1 MLIENAMDNK
11 PKPLQHGRQG
21 LRTFSALVC
30 LLLMTT
36 SLFAQEKTVTGTVTD
51 STNEPL
57 IGASVVIQGTSNGT
71 ITDIDGKY
79 SITASPDNVLE
90 FSYVGMVKQDVKVGS
105 QHVINIQLKEDSQML
120 AETVVIGYG
129 SAKKRDLTGS
139 ITNIKGAEIANK
151 PSTNP
156 LSSLQGKV
164 AGVQIIN
171 SGQAGSDPEIRVR
184 GTNSINGYKP
194 LYIVDGLFND
204 NINFLN
210 PEDIESMEVLKDP
223 SSLAIFGVRGANGV
237 IIITT
242 KKAKE
247 GQTLVN
253 INTSFGWK
261 HVVDRIKMVNASQFK
276 ELYSEQLV
284 NEKNP
289 AFDFSVWNADTDW
302 QDEVLQNGFITNNNI
317 SVTGA
322 SEKHSFYLGMGYSY
336 EQGNIKHEKF
346 SKITLNASNEYK
358 ITDKIKV
365 GFQFNGARML
375 PADSKSV
382 LNAVRTTPIAPVF
395 NEEYQ
400 LYAALPEFQKAQ
412 MMNPMVD
419 VDLKANTTR
428 AENYRASGNIYG
440 EVDFLEHFN
449 FRAVFSM
456 DYGSNNGRTYQPI
469 IKVYDNTVKGN
480 VATLGTGKTEVSQFK
495 ENETKV
501 QSDYVLTYTNSFG
514 DHNLTATAG
523 FTTYYNSLSR
533 LDAARG
539 QGIGLVIPDN
549 PDKWFVSIG
558 DLATATN
565 GSIQWERTTVSFLG
579 RVIYNYKGKY
589 LFNGSFRRDGSSA
602 FSYTGNQWQNFYS
615 AGAGWLMTEEE
626 FMKDISWLDMLKLKG
641 SWGTLGNQNLDTAY
655 PAEPLLEN
663 AFGAV
668 FGNPST
674 IYPGY
679 QLAYLPN
686 ANLRWEKVEAWEAG
700 FESNMF
706 RNRLHVEGVY
716 YKKNTKDLL
725 AKVPG
730 LSGTIPG
737 IGNLGQIENKGVELS
752 ATWRD
757 QIGDWGYNVGVNLTT
772 IKNKVKSLVQDGYS
786 IIAGDKS
793 QSYTMA
799 GYPIGFFYGYKVDG
813 VYQSQADIDASPKN
827 TLATVTP
834 GDLKFADVNGDGEIT
849 PADRTLIGDPTPDV
863 TYGISLGVSY
873 KGWEL
878 GIDMM
883 GQGGNQIYRT
893 WDNYNWAQFN
903 YMEQRL
909 DRWHGEGT
917 SNTQPVLNTGHAIN
931 FENSEYYVEDGSFFR
946 IRNLQLGYTFDK
958 VLISKIG
965 LKALKAYF
973 NIQNLKTWKH
983 NTGYTP
989 EFGGSA
995 IAFGVDNGSYPVPAI
1010 YTFGL
1015 NITF

>member
-1 MLIENAMDNK
+1 LLIDNAMNNK
-11 PKPLQHGRQG
+11 PKPLRHCRQK
-21 LRTFSALVC
+21 LRTLCTLVC
-30 LLLMTT
+30 LLLMVT
-36 SLFAQEKTVTGTVTD
+36 SLSAQEKTVTGTVTD
-51 STNEPL
+51 SANEPL
-57 IGASVVIQGTSNGT
+57 IGASVLIQGTSNGT

-79 SITASPDNVLE
+79 SITASPQDVLE
-90 FSYVGMVKQDVKVGS
+90 FSYVGMVKQDVKVGT
-105 QHVINIQLKEDSQML
+105 QHVINVTLKEDSQML

-261 HVVDRIKMVNASQFK
+261 HVADRIKMVNASQFK
-276 ELYSEQLV
+276 ELYNEQLT
-284 NEKNP
+284 NEGNSP
-289 AFDFSVWNADTDW
+289 FDFSAWNADTDW
-302 QDEVLQNGFITNNNI
+302 QDEVLQNGFLTNNNI

-322 SEKHSFYLGMGYSY
+322 SEKHSFYLGMGYAY

-375 PADSKSV
+375 PADSKSI
-382 LNAVRTTPIAPVF
+382 LGAVRTTPVAPVF

-440 EVDFLEHFN
+440 EVDFLKHFN

-533 LDAARG
+533 LDGARG
-539 QGIGLVIPDN
+539 QGIGLVIPDDPN
-549 PDKWFVSIG
+549 KWFVSIG

-565 GSIQWERTTVSFLG
+565 GSTQWERSTVSFLG

-615 AGAGWLMTEEE
+615 VGAGWLMTEEE
-626 FMKDISWLDMLKLKG
+626 FMKGIDWLDMLKLKG

-686 ANLRWEKVEAWEAG
+686 PNLRWEKVEAWEVG
-700 FESNMF
+700 LESNMF
-706 RNRLHVEGVY
+706 RNRLHFEGVY

-752 ATWRD
+752 ASWRD

-786 IIAGDKS
+786 IIAGDKN

-799 GYPIGFFYGYKVDG
+799 GYPIGFFYGYKVEG

-827 TLATVTP
+827 TLAAVTP
-834 GDLKFADVNGDGEIT
+834 GDLKFADVDGNGEIT
-849 PADRTLIGDPTPDV
+849 PADRTQIGDPTPDV

-883 GQGGNQIYRT
+883 GQGGNQVYRT

-903 YMEQRL
+903 YMDQRM

-917 SNTQPVLNTGHAIN
+917 SNSQPLLNTKHAIN
-931 FENSEYYVEDGSFFR
+931 FENSEYYVENGSFFR
-946 IRNLQLGYTFDK
+946 IRNVQLGYTFDK
-958 VLISKIG
+958 ALISKIG

>member
-382 LNAVRTTPIAPVF
+382 LNAVRTTPIAPC
-395 NEEYQ
+395 
-400 LYAALPEFQKAQ
+400 
-412 MMNPMVD
+412 
-419 VDLKANTTR
+419 
-428 AENYRASGNIYG
+428 
-440 EVDFLEHFN
+440 
-449 FRAVFSM
+449 
-456 DYGSNNGRTYQPI
+456 
-469 IKVYDNTVKGN
+469 
-480 VATLGTGKTEVSQFK
+480 
-495 ENETKV
+495 
-501 QSDYVLTYTNSFG
+501 
-514 DHNLTATAG
+514 
-523 FTTYYNSLSR
+523 
-533 LDAARG
+533 
-539 QGIGLVIPDN
+539 
-549 PDKWFVSIG
+549 
-558 DLATATN
+558 
-565 GSIQWERTTVSFLG
+565 IQ
-579 RVIYNYKGKY
+579 
-589 LFNGSFRRDGSSA
+589 
-602 FSYTGNQWQNFYS
+602 
-615 AGAGWLMTEEE
+615 
-626 FMKDISWLDMLKLKG
+626 
-641 SWGTLGNQNLDTAY
+641 
-655 PAEPLLEN
+655 
-663 AFGAV
+663 
-668 FGNPST
+668 
-674 IYPGY
+674 
-679 QLAYLPN
+679 
-686 ANLRWEKVEAWEAG
+686 
-700 FESNMF
+700 
-706 RNRLHVEGVY
+706 
-716 YKKNTKDLL
+716 
-725 AKVPG
+725 
-730 LSGTIPG
+730 
-737 IGNLGQIENKGVELS
+737 
-752 ATWRD
+752 
-757 QIGDWGYNVGVNLTT
+757 
-772 IKNKVKSLVQDGYS
+772 
-786 IIAGDKS
+786 
-793 QSYTMA
+793 
-799 GYPIGFFYGYKVDG
+799 
-813 VYQSQADIDASPKN
+813 
-827 TLATVTP
+827 
-834 GDLKFADVNGDGEIT
+834 
-849 PADRTLIGDPTPDV
+849 
-863 TYGISLGVSY
+863 
-873 KGWEL
+873 
-878 GIDMM
+878 
-883 GQGGNQIYRT
+883 
-893 WDNYNWAQFN
+893 
-903 YMEQRL
+903 
-909 DRWHGEGT
+909 
-917 SNTQPVLNTGHAIN
+917 
-931 FENSEYYVEDGSFFR
+931 
-946 IRNLQLGYTFDK
+946 
-958 VLISKIG
+958 
-965 LKALKAYF
+965 
-973 NIQNLKTWKH
+973 
-983 NTGYTP
+983 
-989 EFGGSA
+989 
-995 IAFGVDNGSYPVPAI
+995 
-1010 YTFGL
+1010 
-1015 NITF
+1015 

>member
-194 LYIVDGLFND
+194 LYVVDGLFND

-565 GSIQWERTTVSFLG
+565 GSTQWERTTVSFLG

-752 ATWRD
+752 VTWRD

>member
-105 QHVINIQLKEDSQML
+105 QHVINVQLKEDSQML

-289 AFDFSVWNADTDW
+289 ASDFSGWNADTDW

-346 SKITLNASNEYK
+346 SKITLNVSNEYK

-565 GSIQWERTTVSFLG
+565 GSTQWERTTVSFLG

-757 QIGDWGYNVGVNLTT
+757 QIGDWRYNVGVNLTT

-958 VLISKIG
+958 ALISKIG